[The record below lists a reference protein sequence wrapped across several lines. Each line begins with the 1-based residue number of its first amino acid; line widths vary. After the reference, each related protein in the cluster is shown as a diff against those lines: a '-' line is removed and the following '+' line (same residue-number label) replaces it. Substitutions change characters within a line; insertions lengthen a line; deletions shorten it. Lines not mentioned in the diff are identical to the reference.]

1 MAVISKCQSGWP
13 RECGGITP
21 PGHPPPIVSDLQWS
35 AQYPP
40 IVMLNLQR
48 LIGKIGVFPG
58 RVRLWHKLI
67 GRKYISEGSLMVIF
81 SLLTKAINSS
91 TSLFARLKW
100 LCWGRY
106 QHMQDNDNK
115 PTIKA
120 FKIQLEPGLELTP
133 SNTFPAVLTHLGWGW
148 PLEPGKGFF
157 SFQQPSVYCL
167 RSRPVDPNVVC
178 PSVRM

>member
-120 FKIQLEPGLELTP
+120 FKIQPHP
-133 SNTFPAVLTHLGWGW
+133 
-148 PLEPGKGFF
+148 KQYF
-157 SFQQPSVYCL
+157 SRTKRVSQVRSVKYGMNIEQL
-167 RSRPVDPNVVC
+167 SFLNWHWHSTVTVT
-178 PSVRM
+178 